1 MPADSKRATAF
12 PPLLFRLLLTA
23 FAIFLLTRLG
33 APSETPPAVAPPVV
47 ADAKRIAVAG
57 HSTGPQRLGNIA
69 VRSVL
74 NVPAAMSYGDFVWD
88 DEGVPPGT
96 VSVRVDI
103 AAQTLSVFRGGHE
116 IGTAVILYGANE
128 KPTPAGTFTIL
139 EKRKDHFSN
148 LYHAPMPYMLRLT
161 NDGIAIH
168 GSEVRE
174 GAATH
179 GCVGVPLEF
188 ARLLFEQ
195 VRIGDQVSLTAP
207 PRRS

>member
-1 MPADSKRATAF
+1 VPADSKRATGF
-12 PPLLFRLLLTA
+12 PPLLFRLLFAA
-23 FAIFLLTRLG
+23 FAIFLLTQLG
-33 APSETPPAVAPPVV
+33 ARSETPPAVAPPVV

-57 HSTGPQRLGNIA
+57 PQRLGNIA

-74 NVPAAMSYGDFVWD
+74 NVPAAMAYGDFVWD

-168 GSEVRE
+168 GSEVRQ

-195 VRIGDQVSLTAP
+195 VRIGDQVSLTAS